1 MSSGLA
7 GQWPVFLA
15 FFLGHGLLC
24 FAQVETDGGLPSTIP
39 DQVTREGQE
48 SPNFDLNGGSN
59 SGSNTSSTPL
69 SFDEDESKT
78 CSIARICDDGIL
90 LPAWRPVKNISNLD
104 KAFRAIVYLLTM
116 MYLFLGVSII
126 ADRFMA
132 AIEVITSQEREVTIQ
147 KPTGETITVHVR
159 TWNETVSNLTLMALG
174 SSAPEI
180 LLSCIEI
187 IGNGFVAGDLGP
199 GTIVGSAAFNL
210 FVIIGL
216 CVAVIP
222 NGETRRIK
230 HLRVFII
237 TASWS
242 VFAYLWLYIIIA
254 LSSPGVVDVWE
265 AILTFLFFPATV
277 VSAYIADKKVFFG
290 RFLSTK
296 YRARLYSSVV
306 AAEQRDNVEM
316 GEKGSRDSL
325 ALQSEDAEL
334 KEFEK
339 TRKEYIEIL
348 RELHKKY
355 PDYGMRKLEEMAALE
370 VLNRGPKSR
379 AFYRIQATRKLTG
392 GGNIIKKMTERHESL
407 DNVPVS
413 TVDEAMTRIFFE
425 PGHYTVME
433 NVDKFNLTVT
443 RQGGNLDTT
452 MYVDYRTE
460 DGTANAGADYVYAE
474 GTIVFFPGETQ
485 KQFQISI
492 IDDDIFEEDEHFYVR
507 LSNIR
512 VDTSDPD
519 TDAVKAQLVNP
530 FMATVMILDDD
541 HAGIFHFEHPET
553 TFPES
558 IGEASVRVVRS
569 SGARGTVILPYR
581 TIEGSAKGGGDDYED
596 DEGELVFQ
604 NDETE

>member
-1 MSSGLA
+1 MSSGVA
-7 GQWPVFLA
+7 GRWAVFLA
-15 FFLGHGLLC
+15 FFLAHGLLSS
-24 FAQVETDGGLPSTIP
+24 AQVTSDGGGLPSPIQ
-39 DQVTREGQE
+39 DQVTREN
-48 SPNFDLNGGSN
+48 PNLDPSGSNGGSN
-59 SGSNTSSTPL
+59 VSSTL
-69 SFDEDESKT
+69 ISFDEDESAT
-78 CSIARICDDGIL
+78 CSVARICDDGIL

-147 KPTGETITVHVR
+147 KPTGETIVVHVR

-180 LLSCIEI
+180 LLSIIEI
-187 IGNGFVAGDLGP
+187 IGNGFKAGDLGP

-265 AILTFLFFPATV
+265 GILTFLFFPATV
-277 VSAYIADKKVFFG
+277 VSAYIADKKIFLG

-296 YRARLYSSVV
+296 YRARLYSTAVV
-306 AAEQRDNVEM
+306 SEQRDNVEM
-316 GEKGSRDSL
+316 GEKGSRDSI
-325 ALQSEDAEL
+325 ALQSDDVEL

-348 RELHKKY
+348 RELHKKN
-355 PDYGMRKLEEMAALE
+355 PDVGMRKLEEMAAVE

-392 GGNIIKKMTERHESL
+392 GGNIIKKKTERHESL

-413 TVDEAMTRIFFE
+413 TVDEAITRIFFE

-433 NVDKFNLTVT
+433 NVGKFSLTVT

-452 MYVDYRTE
+452 IYVDYRTE

-474 GTIVFFPGETQ
+474 GTVVFFPGETQ

-507 LSNIR
+507 LNNIR

-541 HAGIFHFEHPET
+541 HAGIFHFEHPEA

-581 TIEGSAKGGGDDYED
+581 TIEGSAKGDGHDFD
-596 DEGELVFQ
+596 DEEGEVVFE